1 MTQGRSIS
9 ILAIS
14 GSLRAVSSN
23 TALLHAAARVAP
35 PGMAVVLY
43 GGLGELPHFNPD
55 LEGSDPP
62 AVADL
67 RLRVREADGLLIS
80 SPEYAHGVP
89 GAMKNLLDWLVGG
102 EEFVGKPVAIWNAAP
117 RSTRALES
125 LTETVTV
132 MSARLVRPAS
142 IDVPLLG
149 KSLDENGIV
158 ARPELADPLRD
169 ALEAFAQAIEGFRA
183 EAALSLSAP

>member
-1 MTQGRSIS
+1 MR

-23 TALLHAAARVAP
+23 TELLRAAARIAP
-35 PGMAVVLY
+35 AGMEVVLY

-67 RLRVREADGLLIS
+67 RVRVREADGLLIS

-89 GAMKNLLDWLVGG
+89 GVMKNALDWLVGG
-102 EEFVGKPVAIWNAAP
+102 EEFVGKPVAIWNAST
-117 RSTRALES
+117 RSTRALAS

-132 MSARLVRPAS
+132 MSARLVGAAS

-149 KSLDENGIV
+149 RYLTEEAILG
-158 ARPELADPLRD
+158 RPELVSAIRGALAD
-169 ALEAFAQAIEGFRA
+169 FAAAIEGFRA
-183 EAALSLSAP
+183 EGLAG